1 LKEIVIDYNGDNG
14 TAIVLP
20 HPHNINKISAYTK
33 VPIKNIGNN
42 LVDFTHCGEISSDV
56 INELSY
62 NKGLVKLDIRSCI
75 PCSVINDNFHNLQ
88 SLSIDGRGKM
98 TIKSLNK
105 LKNLKFLSLN
115 KCIVESNCIQDLDL
129 VKLSIDHLN
138 NDLIFNPQ
146 KIKYLS
152 VIECPKQTINFKGL
166 INLIRAYLMST
177 GNVYTINGKLGEQF
191 TFSKN

>member
-1 LKEIVIDYNGDNG
+1 
-14 TAIVLP
+14 
-20 HPHNINKISAYTK
+20 
-33 VPIKNIGNN
+33 
-42 LVDFTHCGEISSDV
+42 
-56 INELSY
+56 
-62 NKGLVKLDIRSCI
+62 
-75 PCSVINDNFHNLQ
+75 
-88 SLSIDGRGKM
+88 M

-177 GNVYTINGKLGEQF
+177 GNVYTINGKLGE
-191 TFSKN
+191 